1 MGEGDSDLI
10 RVAVIAPNRALRAGL
25 GSLLSSNSQIELVG
39 EAAELTEVLELAPV
53 MDVIV
58 YAIPSSMDAPSP
70 AKLLDGLTEDEI
82 RPAILLLVDKP
93 DEISLQDLSLPA
105 WGLLPLDATPD
116 ELSAAIYALH
126 EGLLVGAPHLMVG
139 LFKST
144 RSPEAG
150 QEGGLLEGPQ
160 DPLTSRESEVLQLL
174 AQGLANKQI
183 AVSLGISEHT
193 VKFHVSSI
201 YSKLGASSRT
211 EAVSIGARRGLV
223 VL

>member
-1 MGEGDSDLI
+1 LI

-39 EAAELTEVLELAPV
+39 EAAELTEVLDLAPV

-58 YAIPSSMDAPSP
+58 YVTASSLDAASP

-105 WGLLPLDATPD
+105 WGLLPLDATPE
-116 ELSAAIYALH
+116 ELSAAVYALH

-144 RSPEAG
+144 RSSEAE
-150 QEGGLLEGPQ
+150 QELGLLEGLYE
-160 DPLTSRESEVLQLL
+160 PLTSRESEVLQLL

>member
-1 MGEGDSDLI
+1 LI

-58 YAIPSSMDAPSP
+58 YVTPSSLDAASP
-70 AKLLDGLTEDEI
+70 AKLLESLKEGEI
-82 RPAILLLVDKP
+82 RPAILLLVDDP

-116 ELSAAIYALH
+116 ELSAAVYALH

-139 LFKST
+139 LLRST
-144 RSPEAG
+144 RSSEAG
-150 QEGGLLEGPQ
+150 QEVGLLEGPQ
-160 DPLTSRESEVLQLL
+160 EPLTSRESEVLQLL

-201 YSKLGASSRT
+201 YSKLGAASRT

>member
-1 MGEGDSDLI
+1 
-10 RVAVIAPNRALRAGL
+10 
-25 GSLLSSNSQIELVG
+25 
-39 EAAELTEVLELAPV
+39 
-53 MDVIV
+53 
-58 YAIPSSMDAPSP
+58 
-70 AKLLDGLTEDEI
+70 
-82 RPAILLLVDKP
+82 VDKP

-105 WGLLPLDATPD
+105 WGLLPLDATPE
-116 ELSAAIYALH
+116 ELSAAVYALH
-126 EGLLVGAPHLMVG
+126 EGLLVGAPHLMAG

-144 RSPEAG
+144 RSSETG
-150 QEGGLLEGPQ
+150 QEVGLLEGPQ
-160 DPLTSRESEVLQLL
+160 EPLTSRESEVLQLL

>member
-1 MGEGDSDLI
+1 LI

-25 GSLLSSNSQIELVG
+25 GSLLSSNSQIELVV

-58 YAIPSSMDAPSP
+58 YVTPSSLDATSP
-70 AKLLDGLTEDEI
+70 AKLLDGLTEDEL

-93 DEISLQDLSLPA
+93 EEISFQDLSLPA
-105 WGLLPLDATPD
+105 WGLLPLDATPE
-116 ELSAAIYALH
+116 ELSAAVYALH
-126 EGLLVGAPHLMVG
+126 EGLLVGAPHLMAG

-144 RSPEAG
+144 RSSEAG
-150 QEGGLLEGPQ
+150 QEVGLLEGPQ
-160 DPLTSRESEVLQLL
+160 EPLTSRESEVLQLL

>member
-1 MGEGDSDLI
+1 LI
-10 RVAVIAPNRALRAGL
+10 RVAVIAPNWALRAGL
-25 GSLLSSNSQIELVG
+25 GSLLSSNSQIELVV

-58 YAIPSSMDAPSP
+58 YVTPSSLDATSP
-70 AKLLDGLTEDEI
+70 AKLLDGLTEDEL

-93 DEISLQDLSLPA
+93 EEISFQDLSLPA
-105 WGLLPLDATPD
+105 WGLLPLDATPE
-116 ELSAAIYALH
+116 ELSAAVYALH
-126 EGLLVGAPHLMVG
+126 EGLLVGAPHLMAG

-144 RSPEAG
+144 RSSEAG
-150 QEGGLLEGPQ
+150 QEVGLLEGPQ
-160 DPLTSRESEVLQLL
+160 EPLTSRESEVLQLL

>member
-1 MGEGDSDLI
+1 LI
-10 RVAVIAPNRALRAGL
+10 RVAVIASNRALRAGL
-25 GSLLSSNSQIELVG
+25 GSLLSTNSQIEVVG

-58 YAIPSSMDAPSP
+58 YVTPSSLDAASP
-70 AKLLDGLTEDEI
+70 AKLLESLTKGEM
-82 RPAILLLVDKP
+82 RPAILLLVDEP
-93 DEISLQDLSLPA
+93 DGIALQDLSLPA

-116 ELSAAIYALH
+116 ELSAAVYALH

-139 LFKST
+139 LLRST
-144 RSPEAG
+144 RSSEAG
-150 QEGGLLEGPQ
+150 QEVGLLEGPQ
-160 DPLTSRESEVLQLL
+160 EPLTSRESEVLQLL